1 MEERNEYEIFIP
13 KMVDLG
19 LPSGTLWADR
29 NVGAEKPEN
38 YGDYFR
44 FGEAEPFT
52 KQSPKYNW
60 RAFRDGIEST
70 DLDAATVHFN
80 RKCHTPTFAQIK
92 ELIYNCHQEW
102 TELNGINGI
111 QVTGPNGNSIF
122 FPASGYRD
130 CLSRNLKNVGLY
142 GFYRS
147 STPINHF
154 SSYRLTFANS
164 EWSYDSILFLNG
176 YSVRAVAEEFE

>member
-52 KQSPKYNW
+52 EQSPKYNW

-80 RKCHTPTFAQIK
+80 RKCHTPTFLQIK
-92 ELIYNCHQEW
+92 EFI
-102 TELNGINGI
+102 TVTKNG
-111 QVTGPNGNSIF
+111 
-122 FPASGYRD
+122 
-130 CLSRNLKNVGLY
+130 RNLTVSMV
-142 GFYRS
+142 FRS
-147 STPINHF
+147 QVRTETA
-154 SSYRLTFANS
+154 SSFPL
-164 EWSYDSILFLNG
+164 
-176 YSVRAVAEEFE
+176 RAIVTV

>member
-1 MEERNEYEIFIP
+1 M
-13 KMVDLG
+13 
-19 LPSGTLWADR
+19 T
-29 NVGAEKPEN
+29 
-38 YGDYFR
+38 
-44 FGEAEPFT
+44 
-52 KQSPKYNW
+52 
-60 RAFRDGIEST
+60 
-70 DLDAATVHFN
+70 
-80 RKCHTPTFAQIK
+80 
-92 ELIYNCHQEW
+92 
-102 TELNGINGI
+102 I

-176 YSVRAVAEEFE
+176 YSVRAVAEEFEQQIKMKPAITRVYNRCLLSPVERHGITFERS